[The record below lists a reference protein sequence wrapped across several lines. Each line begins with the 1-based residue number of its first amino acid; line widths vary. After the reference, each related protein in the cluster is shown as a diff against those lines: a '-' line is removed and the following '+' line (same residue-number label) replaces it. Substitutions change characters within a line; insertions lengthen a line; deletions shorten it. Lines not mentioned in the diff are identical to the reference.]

1 MDKELLVKEI
11 CDADKK
17 KKKPRRGE
25 HQNDDN
31 SIGKVLRILSNS
43 EGEVHPTDLCQKL
56 EVTTPRITVILN
68 EMEDK
73 GLVERQISKED
84 RRKIL
89 IVLTEKG
96 KEQVMGRR
104 RRAEYYF
111 GRLVDKIGLEDA
123 EAYLRVLNAELELQE
138 ELRAERQLAESS
150 EEK

>member
-89 IVLTEKG
+89 IVLPGGCRGISAGSECRAG
-96 KEQVMGRR
+96 ASGRAQSREAISGEQRR
-104 RRAEYYF
+104 
-111 GRLVDKIGLEDA
+111 KITLTK
-123 EAYLRVLNAELELQE
+123 NT
-138 ELRAERQLAESS
+138 
-150 EEK
+150 